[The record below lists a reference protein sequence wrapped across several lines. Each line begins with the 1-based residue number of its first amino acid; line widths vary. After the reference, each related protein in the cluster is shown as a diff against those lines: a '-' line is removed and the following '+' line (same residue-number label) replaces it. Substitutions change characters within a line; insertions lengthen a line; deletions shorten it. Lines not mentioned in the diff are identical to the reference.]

1 MEKEYFKGQW
11 NQLKGSVKE
20 SWGKLTDN
28 ELTQAEGDYD
38 KVVGLIQEKYALT
51 VTDAKEKLNG
61 LVKNF
66 KHKLEGSNDK
76 VQ

>member
-20 SWGKLTDN
+20 SWGKITDN

-38 KVVGLIQEKYALT
+38 KVVGLIQERYGLA

-66 KHKLEGSNDK
+66 KQNLEGSNDK
-76 VQ
+76 VK